1 MVKLIDRI
9 REKRRKKAEAEREYA
24 SKQASVDTEIS
35 KTATGTNAGG
45 RSTQRSV
52 ASKQASVDTEIG
64 KTATDTNTGGRSA
77 QRSVATGGSPKDDL
91 RIKRKNYSSMYSGA
105 GRNIV

>member
-1 MVKLIDRI
+1 MSRI
-9 REKRRKKAEAEREYA
+9 IIKRLTKKALERAEAEAKAKSDREYA

-35 KTATGTNAGG
+35 KTATAG
-45 RSTQRSV
+45 
-52 ASKQASVDTEIG
+52 
-64 KTATDTNTGGRSA
+64 TNTGGRSA
-77 QRSVATGGSPKDDL
+77 QRSVATGDSPKDNL

>member
-1 MVKLIDRI
+1 MSRNVTKRLIEKI
-9 REKRRKKAEAEREYA
+9 REKIRAKKEYEREYA

-35 KTATGTNAGG
+35 KTATA
-45 RSTQRSV
+45 
-52 ASKQASVDTEIG
+52 
-64 KTATDTNTGGRSA
+64 DTNTGGRSA
-77 QRSVATGGSPKDDL
+77 QRSVATGGSPKDNL

>member
-1 MVKLIDRI
+1 MSLLR
-9 REKRRKKAEAEREYA
+9 RLRRKRREEAEAKKAEKEY
-24 SKQASVDTEIS
+24 
-35 KTATGTNAGG
+35 
-45 RSTQRSV
+45 

-64 KTATDTNTGGRSA
+64 KTATDTNNGGRSA
-77 QRSVATGGSPKDDL
+77 KRSVSTGGSPKDDL

>member
-1 MVKLIDRI
+1 MSKKKNVTLRLVEKV
-9 REKRRKKAEAEREYA
+9 REKIRAKEEYERDY
-24 SKQASVDTEIS
+24 
-35 KTATGTNAGG
+35 
-45 RSTQRSV
+45 

-64 KTATDTNTGGRSA
+64 KTATGTNTGGSSA
-77 QRSVATGGSPKDDL
+77 KRSVATGGSSKDDL

>member
-1 MVKLIDRI
+1 MSKLIQ
-9 REKRRKKAEAEREYA
+9 KLTKKARERAKAEREYA

-35 KTATGTNAGG
+35 KTATGT
-45 RSTQRSV
+45 
-52 ASKQASVDTEIG
+52 DTDG
-64 KTATDTNTGGRSA
+64 HSA
-77 QRSVATGGSPKDDL
+77 QRRVATGGSTKDNL

>member
-1 MVKLIDRI
+1 MAKIFNRI
-9 REKRRKKAEAEREYA
+9 REKARKKAKAEKEYA

-35 KTATGTNAGG
+35 KTATAGTN
-45 RSTQRSV
+45 
-52 ASKQASVDTEIG
+52 TE
-64 KTATDTNTGGRSA
+64 GRSA
-77 QRSVATGGSPKDDL
+77 QRSVATGGSPKDNL

>member
-1 MVKLIDRI
+1 MGTALDFM
-9 REKRRKKAEAEREYA
+9 EKRRERANRIRAAARIAEEARKAKEARIAEEARKAEEARQYA

-35 KTATGTNAGG
+35 KPATGTNT
-45 RSTQRSV
+45 S
-52 ASKQASVDTEIG
+52 
-64 KTATDTNTGGRSA
+64 GRSA
-77 QRSVATGGSPKDDL
+77 SRSVETGGSPKDSL

>member
-1 MVKLIDRI
+1 MSRNVTKRLVKRVFEKI
-9 REKRRKKAEAEREYA
+9 RAKEEYERGY
-24 SKQASVDTEIS
+24 
-35 KTATGTNAGG
+35 
-45 RSTQRSV
+45 

-64 KTATDTNTGGRSA
+64 KTATAGTNTGGRSA

>member
-1 MVKLIDRI
+1 MSWADSNNRKYGEYSPSMSRRSKRKGLLGFYA
-9 REKRRKKAEAEREYA
+9 EKKRKEAEAKAKAEREYA

-35 KTATGTNAGG
+35 KPATG
-45 RSTQRSV
+45 
-52 ASKQASVDTEIG
+52 
-64 KTATDTNTGGRSA
+64 TNTGGRSA
-77 QRSVATGGSPKDDL
+77 PRSVATGGSPKDDL

>member
-1 MVKLIDRI
+1 MANPTKKLIEAVRKRI
-9 REKRRKKAEAEREYA
+9 REKAKAEKEY
-24 SKQASVDTEIS
+24 
-35 KTATGTNAGG
+35 
-45 RSTQRSV
+45 

-64 KTATDTNTGGRSA
+64 KTATAGTNTGGRSA
-77 QRSVATGGSPKDDL
+77 QRSVATGGSPKDNL

>member
-1 MVKLIDRI
+1 MADPTKKLFGSIMIIRKR
-9 REKRRKKAEAEREYA
+9 REKAKAEAKANAEAKAEKEYA

-35 KTATGTNAGG
+35 KTVTGNNTSD
-45 RSTQRSV
+45 RSTS
-52 ASKQASVDTEIG
+52 
-64 KTATDTNTGGRSA
+64 
-77 QRSVATGGSPKDDL
+77 RSVATGGSPKDRL

>member
-1 MVKLIDRI
+1 MSKLIQ
-9 REKRRKKAEAEREYA
+9 KLTKKARERAKAEREYA

-35 KTATGTNAGG
+35 KTATGT
-45 RSTQRSV
+45 
-52 ASKQASVDTEIG
+52 
-64 KTATDTNTGGRSA
+64 TADGRSA

>member
-1 MVKLIDRI
+1 MANPAKKLFDAVRKKR
-9 REKRRKKAEAEREYA
+9 REKAQAEKEYA

-35 KTATGTNAGG
+35 KTVTGNNTSD
-45 RSTQRSV
+45 RSTS
-52 ASKQASVDTEIG
+52 
-64 KTATDTNTGGRSA
+64 
-77 QRSVATGGSPKDDL
+77 RSVATGGSPKDSL

>member
-1 MVKLIDRI
+1 MSKLIQ
-9 REKRRKKAEAEREYA
+9 KLTKKARERAKAEREYA
-24 SKQASVDTEIS
+24 SKQAF
-35 KTATGTNAGG
+35 
-45 RSTQRSV
+45 
-52 ASKQASVDTEIG
+52 VDTEIG
-64 KTATDTNTGGRSA
+64 KTATGTTTDGRSA

>member
-1 MVKLIDRI
+1 MANPTKKLIEAVRKRI
-9 REKRRKKAEAEREYA
+9 REKAKAEKEY
-24 SKQASVDTEIS
+24 
-35 KTATGTNAGG
+35 
-45 RSTQRSV
+45 

-64 KTATDTNTGGRSA
+64 KTATAGTNTDGRSA
-77 QRSVATGGSPKDDL
+77 QRSVATGGSRKDNL

>member
-1 MVKLIDRI
+1 MSKLIQ
-9 REKRRKKAEAEREYA
+9 KLTKKARERAKAEREYA
-24 SKQASVDTEIS
+24 SKQASVDTEIG
-35 KTATGTNAGG
+35 KTATGT
-45 RSTQRSV
+45 T
-52 ASKQASVDTEIG
+52 T
-64 KTATDTNTGGRSA
+64 TDGRSA

>member
-1 MVKLIDRI
+1 MSRKNNVTFSLIERV
-9 REKRRKKAEAEREYA
+9 REKIRAKEKAERDYA

-35 KTATGTNAGG
+35 KTATGT
-45 RSTQRSV
+45 T
-52 ASKQASVDTEIG
+52 
-64 KTATDTNTGGRSA
+64 TDGRSA
-77 QRSVATGGSPKDDL
+77 RRSVATGGSPKDDL